1 MSSTGSNFESYGQK
15 DIIGNQKSQINSRS
29 IYFLIVYV
37 SNNSPNSLRISL
49 LFKYKIFPMENEINV
64 VLGPSL
70 ITGQLRNQWQGG
82 DFSSERHTSPT
93 CPLSGWVSESFRKLK
108 FEKLY
113 IVLKFRTK
121 KLCHFWKLKLCKE
134 NIIF

>member
-1 MSSTGSNFESYGQK
+1 
-15 DIIGNQKSQINSRS
+15 
-29 IYFLIVYV
+29 
-37 SNNSPNSLRISL
+37 
-49 LFKYKIFPMENEINV
+49 MENEINV

-70 ITGQLRNQWQGG
+70 TTGQLRNQWQGG
-82 DFSSERHTSPT
+82 DFVSERHTSPT
-93 CPLSGWVSESFRKLK
+93 CPLRGWVSESFRKLK

-121 KLCHFWKLKLCKE
+121 KLCHFWELKLCKE